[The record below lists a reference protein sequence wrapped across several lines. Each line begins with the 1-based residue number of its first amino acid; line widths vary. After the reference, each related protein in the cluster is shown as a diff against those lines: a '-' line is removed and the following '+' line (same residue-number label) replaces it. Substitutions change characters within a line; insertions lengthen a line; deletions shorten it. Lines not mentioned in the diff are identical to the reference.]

1 MASVAARGQNADT
14 VSVVPIAGWILGWWL
29 RPLKRIDYDV
39 IGHLAG
45 IAGDTAKPHAPR
57 GEYDPRNLENVL
69 QWVNGR
75 RAAKGLSLIGAPT
88 SNAPDAAGTT

>member
-1 MASVAARGQNADT
+1 MAASTDT
-14 VSVVPIAGWILGWWL
+14 VTVGWILGWWL
-29 RPLKRIDYDV
+29 GMLIRIDYDV

-45 IAGDTAKPHAPR
+45 IAGETANQYAHR

-75 RAAKGLSLIGAPT
+75 RAANGGILDRSTPQERSRCRADDL
-88 SNAPDAAGTT
+88 TTQA

>member
-1 MASVAARGQNADT
+1 ML
-14 VSVVPIAGWILGWWL
+14 I
-29 RPLKRIDYDV
+29 RIVYDV

-45 IAGDTAKPHAPR
+45 MAGDTDKPHATL

-69 QWVNGR
+69 QWVKGR

-88 SNAPDAAGTT
+88 MNAPDAAGMT